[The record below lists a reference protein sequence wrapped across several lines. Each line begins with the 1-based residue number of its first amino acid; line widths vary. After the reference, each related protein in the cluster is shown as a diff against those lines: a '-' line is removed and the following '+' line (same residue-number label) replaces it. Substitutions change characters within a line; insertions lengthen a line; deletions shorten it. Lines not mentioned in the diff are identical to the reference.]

1 MKIRRLARGLYIC
14 RLRPSRLRAEFHR
27 RIAVHAALSFRG
39 RWLIDVG
46 CGPGLLARK
55 LKREIPA
62 ANIVGLD
69 LDRNMLRIA
78 RQESSIDVIQANVT
92 HLPLR
97 SGVVDLALSSASL
110 KDWTQPS
117 TGLREIVR
125 CLRPGGWA
133 LIYEFLT
140 KGEGSKPIG
149 FRRRFGVVSDLLR
162 RMARF
167 FAPFTLAEAEELIQT
182 VQGARGELVTDTDL
196 GVVRVTF
203 RKVTD

>member
-1 MKIRRLARGLYIC
+1 
-14 RLRPSRLRAEFHR
+14 
-27 RIAVHAALSFRG
+27 
-39 RWLIDVG
+39 
-46 CGPGLLARK
+46 
-55 LKREIPA
+55 
-62 ANIVGLD
+62 
-69 LDRNMLRIA
+69 MLRIA